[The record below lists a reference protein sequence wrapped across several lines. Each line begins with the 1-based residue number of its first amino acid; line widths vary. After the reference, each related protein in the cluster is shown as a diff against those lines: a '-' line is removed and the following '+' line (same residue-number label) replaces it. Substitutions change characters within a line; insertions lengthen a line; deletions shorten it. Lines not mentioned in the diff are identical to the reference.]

1 MEIGYSLNSV
11 LDIQKNIEISRI
23 ICIIHPKSLIFTF
36 ARFLEQRIT
45 VSCEQFRGFTRGF
58 RFPRQKIGVIQA
70 LISNPLRYPV
80 LVIRAR
86 LTILHTNLLSII
98 FLRNLSNIHSRNSG
112 LFY

>member
-70 LISNPLRYPV
+70 LISNPL
-80 LVIRAR
+80 
-86 LTILHTNLLSII
+86 
-98 FLRNLSNIHSRNSG
+98 
-112 LFY
+112 